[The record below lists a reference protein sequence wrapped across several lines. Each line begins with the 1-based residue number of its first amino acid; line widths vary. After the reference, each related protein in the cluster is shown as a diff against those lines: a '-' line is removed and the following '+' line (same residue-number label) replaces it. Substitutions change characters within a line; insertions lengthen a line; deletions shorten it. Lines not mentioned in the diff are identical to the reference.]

1 MISRLSSRHRGA
13 AAVEMA
19 VILPVMMLLLALPL
33 LFGRMFW
40 HYAVTQSA
48 AHDAATYLSRVPI
61 AEMTSSARGSHAA
74 DLAHDIVMA
83 ETAELSPGGD
93 YPVSIGVLCDG
104 APCDFGVP
112 VNITVEVRARMYDP
126 FFSDF
131 TWAGFGDDGLV
142 LRAKVAVRYVGQ

>member
-1 MISRLSSRHRGA
+1 MISRPLSRHRGA

-19 VILPVMMLLLALPL
+19 VILPVMMLLLAFPL

-40 HYAVTQSA
+40 HYATIQSA

-61 AEMTSSARGSHAA
+61 AEMTSQVRVARAA
-74 DLAHDIVMA
+74 ELARDIAAA
-83 ETAELSPGGD
+83 ETAELVPGND
-93 YPVSIGVLCDG
+93 SIVSIGVLCDG

-131 TWAGFGDDGLV
+131 TWSGFGDDGLV

>member
-1 MISRLSSRHRGA
+1 MMTRRLSRHRGA

-19 VILPVMMLLLALPL
+19 VILPVMLLLLAFPL

-40 HYAVTQSA
+40 HYATIQSA
-48 AHDAATYLSRVPI
+48 AHDAATYLSRVPV
-61 AEMTSSARGSHAA
+61 AEMTSPARGSRAA
-74 DLAHDIVMA
+74 DLAHDLVMA

-93 YPVSIGVLCDG
+93 DPVSITIECDG
-104 APCDFGVP
+104 ESCDFGVP
-112 VNITVEVRARMYDP
+112 ANVSVVVRVRMYDP
-126 FFSDF
+126 FFSDV